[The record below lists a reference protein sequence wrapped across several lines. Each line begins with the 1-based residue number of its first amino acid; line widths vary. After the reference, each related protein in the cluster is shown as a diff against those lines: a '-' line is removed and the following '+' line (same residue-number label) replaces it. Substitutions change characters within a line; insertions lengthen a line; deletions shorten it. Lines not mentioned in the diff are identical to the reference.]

1 MSEEK
6 AEESKEERR
15 MVAIAIRPCEG
26 VDAAAL
32 YTKIKAEIKS
42 QVSLA
47 HIVWSFIV
55 AMWLACTGLWFPEQW
70 CFTSYTECGISLPC
84 YLSVACEDKMYVPPT
99 C

>member
-42 QVSLA
+42 QVSLCTYRM
-47 HIVWSFIV
+47 SYIV
-55 AMWLACTGLWFPEQW
+55 AMVGVYRALVSRAMMFYQLHRMR
-70 CFTSYTECGISLPC
+70 
-84 YLSVACEDKMYVPPT
+84 D
-99 C
+99 

>member
-42 QVSLA
+42 QVSL
-47 HIVWSFIV
+47 
-55 AMWLACTGLWFPEQW
+55 CT
-70 CFTSYTECGISLPC
+70 Y
-84 YLSVACEDKMYVPPT
+84 YLII
-99 C
+99 

>member
-42 QVSLA
+42 QVSLCTYRMIIYSC
-47 HIVWSFIV
+47 HVVGVYRPLVSR
-55 AMWLACTGLWFPEQW
+55 AMMFYQLHRMR
-70 CFTSYTECGISLPC
+70 
-84 YLSVACEDKMYVPPT
+84 D
-99 C
+99 

>member
-1 MSEEK
+1 MSEET

-42 QVSLA
+42 QVSLCISYD
-47 HIVWSFIV
+47 HIFASMVVYISV
-55 AMWLACTGLWFPEQW
+55 SRAMMFYQLHRMR
-70 CFTSYTECGISLPC
+70 
-84 YLSVACEDKMYVPPT
+84 D
-99 C
+99 

>member
-42 QVSLA
+42 QVSL
-47 HIVWSFIV
+47 
-55 AMWLACTGLWFPEQW
+55 C
-70 CFTSYTECGISLPC
+70 TSYDHI
-84 YLSVACEDKMYVPPT
+84 
-99 C
+99 